1 MFGLSRAT
9 LVATSM
15 LCVLAPAAA
24 GQSTLERSP
33 NLSGG
38 WTGPSGTLQFN
49 FLHRFSAS
57 GPPQRKVT
65 SAPTFLVA
73 LGLPGRTLLGFQ
85 YATNSQLV
93 ASYPNEWEYFGR
105 FAPFLQDAGAPVDV
119 GLQAGYN
126 LAAQSVDGEVSLAR
140 RVGPVRL
147 LAAGRAFS
155 NAFDSGEARFAVG
168 AGASIRVSRWV
179 AVAGDVV
186 SLLDRSA
193 DEDPTWSA
201 ALQLQIPYT
210 PHTLSLQ
217 ATNVNTAT
225 LQGSSRGT
233 GTVRYG
239 FEFTI
244 PITLGRYFGRGASPV
259 ASAPQAGAAGD
270 SADGAKA
277 AAGDTAPGP
286 EFAASIQQLAYAPAR
301 IEVSAGTT
309 IVWTNRDPVP
319 HTVTAED
326 GRWDSGL
333 IQPGATWR
341 RTFDRP
347 GTYPFLCTPHPFMKG
362 VVVVR

>member
-1 MFGLSRAT
+1 VFGLPRAT
-9 LVATSM
+9 FVAAGM
-15 LCVLAPAAA
+15 LCVLTPAAA
-24 GQSTLERSP
+24 AQSTLERSP

-38 WTGPSGTLQFN
+38 WTGPSGTVHFN

-105 FAPFLQDAGAPVDV
+105 FAPFLQDAGSPVDV

-140 RVGPVRL
+140 RIGPVRL

-155 NAFDSGEARFAVG
+155 NAFDSGEARFALG
-168 AGASIRVSRWV
+168 AGASVRVSRWV

-186 SLLDRSA
+186 SLLDRA
-193 DEDPTWSA
+193 ANEDPTWSA
-201 ALQLQIPYT
+201 ALQVQIPYT

-225 LQGSSRGT
+225 LQGASRGT

-244 PITLGRYFGRGASPV
+244 PLTLSRYFGRGAPPV
-259 ASAPQAGAAGD
+259 VSAPPAGAAGD
-270 SADGAKA
+270 PAGEAKA
-277 AAGDTAPGP
+277 AAEAAAGS

-301 IEVSAGTT
+301 IEVPAGTT
-309 IVWTNRDPVP
+309 IVWTNRDPVA

-326 GRWDSGL
+326 GSWDSGL

-347 GTYPFLCTPHPFMKG
+347 GTYPFICTPHPFMKG